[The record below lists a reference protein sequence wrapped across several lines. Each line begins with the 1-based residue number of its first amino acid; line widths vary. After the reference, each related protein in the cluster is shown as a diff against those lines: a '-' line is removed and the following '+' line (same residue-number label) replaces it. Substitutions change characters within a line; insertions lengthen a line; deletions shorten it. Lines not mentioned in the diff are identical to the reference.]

1 MRVVL
6 AARPLSWP
14 LALAAGHQEPEAAS
28 FCKNLVAQGQ
38 CGKRGRFSGFWR
50 LGCLPHLCK
59 KVERFSHW
67 TPTSFGGWP
76 PPLAPLRG
84 LAFTVGAAGSERGSS
99 WVRTHSWDAMELA
112 FKLRLA
118 LLDTNFH
125 LSRDSNSGTSIN
137 QQ

>member
-50 LGCLPHLCK
+50 LSAPPVQK
-59 KVERFSHW
+59 
-67 TPTSFGGWP
+67 GG
-76 PPLAPLRG
+76 
-84 LAFTVGAAGSERGSS
+84 EI
-99 WVRTHSWDAMELA
+99 
-112 FKLRLA
+112 LA
-118 LLDTNFH
+118 LDANIIWGRATSTGPPGRPSFPL
-125 LSRDSNSGTSIN
+125 LQSGL
-137 QQ
+137 QVQRGEAPG